1 MGFRAKKLYH
11 FGLIIL
17 SLILIVGLG
26 SFTNRNPL
34 FFQKLNQLH
43 FGYFSLLI
51 LFQIAGLALLGLT
64 HRLPLL
70 KHKIDI
76 TANEWFG
83 LSVVS
88 EMFNMILPANG
99 GTGVRMMYLKDKKD
113 LPFRQFL
120 AMNFAMIVTG
130 FSMLGIVGTLYF
142 QYVFTRNDNV
152 FKLLESIFIALA
164 FSGILLLICSEII
177 GKLFKIK
184 KKYSP
189 KIYLFDTKL
198 TFTVTLYW
206 LIFFAL
212 YPIKIY
218 LSFLAI
224 GVNVGL
230 TESFEISLILL
241 ASYFFQVLPGNLGV
255 REIIT
260 AYISTHYGI
269 SFETAL
275 LASLID
281 RGTLLIFVMPVGMYF
296 YWKLLLNSIT
306 PDFLG
311 VWIKRFRPVQSEQ
324 TSP

>member
-1 MGFRAKKLYH
+1 MGLRAKKIYH
-11 FGLIIL
+11 SF
-17 SLILIVGLG
+17 LILLSVILLVGII
-26 SFTNRNPL
+26 SFAKNNPL
-34 FFQKLNQLH
+34 IFHKLNQLH
-43 FGYFSLLI
+43 LGYFLLLVI
-51 LFQIAGLALLGLT
+51 FQIAGLAILGLT
-64 HRLPLL
+64 HQLPLM
-70 KHKIDI
+70 KHKIEI
-76 TANEWFG
+76 KPQEWFG

-99 GTGVRMMYLKDKKD
+99 GTGVRMMYLKDKKN
-113 LPFRQFL
+113 LPIRQFL

-142 QYVFTRNDNV
+142 QYVFTRNDTV
-152 FKLLESIFIALA
+152 FRLLESVFIALA
-164 FSGILLLICSEII
+164 FSGILLLIFSEIF
-177 GKLFKIK
+177 GKIFKFK

-189 KIYLFDTKL
+189 KIYLFDSRL

-206 LIFFAL
+206 LVFFAL

-224 GVNVGL
+224 GVQVGL

-241 ASYFFQVLPGNLGV
+241 ASYFFQVLPGNVGV

-260 AYISTHYGI
+260 AYVSTHYGI

-281 RGTLLIFVMPVGMYF
+281 RGTLLIFVMPVGIYF

-311 VWIKRFRPVQSEQ
+311 SWIKRFRPIRSEQ